1 MKVLL
6 VNGSPHESGTT
17 SRALKEI
24 CEVLNE
30 ENIETEI
37 FWLGKEPVAGCIGC
51 MHCRKNPGGCFRND
65 LVNEFLKKARDAA
78 GFIFGS
84 PVHFAAAS
92 GSVTSF
98 LDRVFYSADKEIF
111 RLKPAAVVTAARRAG
126 ATSAYAQLIKYL
138 GINEM
143 TIISAGYWN
152 MLFGNNADEAKE
164 DLEGLQ
170 TMRTLA
176 RNMAYYLKCVEAGR
190 HNGVEKPEREKEK
203 IKTNFIR

>member
-1 MKVLL
+1 
-6 VNGSPHESGTT
+6 
-17 SRALKEI
+17 
-24 CEVLNE
+24 
-30 ENIETEI
+30 
-37 FWLGKEPVAGCIGC
+37 
-51 MHCRKNPGGCFRND
+51 
-65 LVNEFLKKARDAA
+65 
-78 GFIFGS
+78 
-84 PVHFAAAS
+84 
-92 GSVTSF
+92 
-98 LDRVFYSADKEIF
+98 
-111 RLKPAAVVTAARRAG
+111 
-126 ATSAYAQLIKYL
+126 
-138 GINEM
+138 M